1 MSGETFWT
9 LLHRVPNLKDRGVIR
24 CSVES
29 EPQTGVQL
37 CVDFFLSR
45 VSSSSPL
52 QHSLLIR
59 NHGR

>member
-29 EPQTGVQL
+29 TSQTGVQV
-37 CVDFFLSR
+37 CVESFLLR
-45 VSSSSPL
+45 VSSSSPS